1 MANLLL
7 VRLPDGRQVRPEE
20 WTPSPL
26 YSSVDIA
33 TGALQPLP
41 AYGYAIGDP
50 IPGSVNQ
57 QPSTLVDTNM
67 VGQGGVL
74 QEQQELMIFGLAI
87 SVFQLTAASVANF
100 FANQEAFAP
109 DPPHVSATNMQR
121 LQLDVTVRLKIAA
134 TKDYMFEMFG
144 FFPASCGVYPTLGSA
159 RSSGSGFVSSV
170 AIGSNG
176 QPTEGTHRR
185 FATPQTVN
193 AGEAF
198 QVLFEFPNG
207 SVRNLDFGDDTT
219 ARLRC
224 RIYTRG
230 LRRRPLS

>member
-1 MANLLL
+1 MANLFL
-7 VRLPDGRQVRPEE
+7 VRLPDGRMVRPEE
-20 WTPSPL
+20 WTPGPL
-26 YSSVDIA
+26 YSRVDVDD
-33 TGALQPLP
+33 GALQPLP
-41 AYGYAIGDP
+41 AFGYAIGES
-50 IPGSVNQ
+50 IPGAVNQ
-57 QPSTLVDTNM
+57 TPATLVDTNM
-67 VGQGGVL
+67 LGQGGVL
-74 QEQQELMIFGLAI
+74 QEQQELLIFGLCIDAY
-87 SVFQLTAASVANF
+87 QLTAASVANY

-121 LQLDVTVRLKIAA
+121 LQLDTTVRLKIAA
-134 TKDYMFEMFG
+134 TKDYMFELLG
-144 FFPASCGVYPTLGSA
+144 FFPAASGVYPVLGSA

-207 SVRNLDFGDDTT
+207 SVRNLDFGDDTS
-219 ARLRC
+219 ARIML
-224 RIYTRG
+224 IIQTRG